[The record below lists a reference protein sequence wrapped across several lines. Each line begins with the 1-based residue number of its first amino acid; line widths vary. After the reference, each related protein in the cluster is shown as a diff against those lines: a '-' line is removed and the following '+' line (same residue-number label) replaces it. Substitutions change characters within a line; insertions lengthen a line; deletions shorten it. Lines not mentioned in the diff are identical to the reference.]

1 MKAEATYRIARSVI
15 ATVRAL
21 PGPGRWGDDT
31 IIRELADPSR
41 FCTVLIDSTGDRR
54 TLDVAFGN
62 VASDGTRQQIGAIV
76 GLWDGDSE
84 RLATVQA
91 AFRGEPESLPAA
103 AEALDDY
110 LRLPVSAGVETTEY
124 EAMQRKIREWC
135 PAVAS

>member
-1 MKAEATYRIARSVI
+1 MKAEATYRIACSVI
-15 ATVRAL
+15 ATVRAV
-21 PGPGRWGDDT
+21 PGPGQWGDDT

-54 TLDVAFGN
+54 TLDVAFGS
-62 VASDGTRQQIGAIV
+62 VASDGARQQIGAIV

-110 LRLPVSAGVETTEY
+110 LRLPVSVGVETAEY

-135 PAVAS
+135 PAVA

>member
-21 PGPGRWGDDT
+21 PGPGQWGDDT
-31 IIRELADPSR
+31 IIRELADASR
-41 FCTVLIDSTGDRR
+41 FCMVLIDRTGDRR

-91 AFRGEPESLPAA
+91 AFRGEPESFPAA

-110 LRLPVSAGVETTEY
+110 LRLPACAGLETAEY
-124 EAMQRKIREWC
+124 EAMQRNIRQWC
-135 PAVAS
+135 PAVA

>member
-21 PGPGRWGDDT
+21 PGPGQWGDDT

-41 FCTVLIDSTGDRR
+41 FCTVLIDSAGDRR
-54 TLDVAFGN
+54 TLDVAFGT

-91 AFRGEPESLPAA
+91 ACRGEPESLPSAA
-103 AEALDDY
+103 DALDDY
-110 LRLPVSAGVETTEY
+110 LRLPVTIGPETAAH
-124 EAMQRKIREWC
+124 EATLRTIREWC
-135 PAVAS
+135 PAVA